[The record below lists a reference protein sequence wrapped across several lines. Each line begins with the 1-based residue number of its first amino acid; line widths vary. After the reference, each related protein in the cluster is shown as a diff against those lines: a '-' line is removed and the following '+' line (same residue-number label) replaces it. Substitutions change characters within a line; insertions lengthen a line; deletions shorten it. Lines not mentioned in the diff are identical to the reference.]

1 MKIPTVNENL
11 IKIILIN
18 LTIIILLPF
27 NLILDDQ
34 SLELDLVAFQIFF
47 SYLFFFLI
55 SSIISIFLF
64 YGVNFITSKAGK
76 SLNKYFLLLISF
88 FFIWIIIN
96 GIFLPVVGEHD
107 AFFNLNYSIR
117 LRYLL
122 LIKIIFTLI
131 FLIFFEKS
139 KYKKKILKFFS
150 FYILLN
156 IFYIMSSIALN
167 NNLNQKNSDLNNFG
181 KKNLIVLSLDGISG
195 LKMNK
200 EINLNNQFNK
210 VLKDFKL
217 YKNAT
222 SAWPATMYSLNTELN
237 GKVLEMNEK
246 NLKENILNDNSIN
259 TSTYGVYG
267 RYVIDKKKIVNRLNY
282 KNYGRSHDVNIFFQK
297 YILASLGRWGTPYL
311 VRFVK
316 PIFYTKKYKQ
326 FIDLISLDF
335 LNPNNL
341 FNENLHT
348 AYNIQSPEFD
358 LIFRDTNLDSNL
370 NETIR
375 MYHFSFS
382 HWPVKI
388 DKNCKE
394 VKKLNLDIILH
405 EEIAVKCLAKKINLF
420 LSELKKNNIYDNSLI
435 IIKSDHGK
443 PNGHYDEYP
452 LNLTI
457 NKSIYWGVGRY
468 KTFVMLKDMN
478 ERRNTI
484 EISNKHIFLA
494 DLAITYCNFFYQIK
508 KCNNKYN
515 GNDLLSDENSFKKN
529 EYEIYIPN
537 KEYAFIDMNDFS
549 KYKITNNKELE
560 DSLKILDINLN

>member
-18 LTIIILLPF
+18 LTIIIILPF
-27 NLILDDQ
+27 NLLLDD
-34 SLELDLVAFQIFF
+34 LGLKLDLVTFQIFF

-64 YGVNFITSKAGK
+64 YSIDFITSKVGT

-88 FFIWIIIN
+88 FFIWILIN

-122 LIKIIFTLI
+122 LIKIILALI
-131 FLIFFEKS
+131 FVIFFEKS
-139 KYKKKILKFFS
+139 KYKKKILNFFS
-150 FYILLN
+150 LYVLLN
-156 IFYIMSSIALN
+156 VLYIMSSIALN
-167 NNLNQKNSDLNNFG
+167 NNYNQKNSDLNNFG

-195 LKMNK
+195 LKINK

-217 YKNAT
+217 YKNTT
-222 SAWPATMYSLNTELN
+222 SAWPATMYSINTELN
-237 GKVLEMNEK
+237 GKVLKMSEE
-246 NLKENILNDNSIN
+246 NLKENILNDESIN
-259 TSTYGVYG
+259 TATYGIYG
-267 RYVIDKKKIVNRLNY
+267 RFVIDPRKIVNRLNY
-282 KNYGRSHDVNIFFQK
+282 KDYGRSHNVNIFFQG
-297 YILASLGRWGTPYL
+297 YMLASLGRWGTPYM
-311 VRFVK
+311 VSFVK
-316 PIFYTKKYKQ
+316 PIFYTKKYKE

-348 AYNIQSPEFD
+348 PYNIQSSEFD
-358 LIFRDTNLDSNL
+358 LIFKDTNLDSSL
-370 NETIR
+370 NRTIR

-388 DKNCKE
+388 DKNCNE

-405 EEIAVKCLAKKINLF
+405 EDVAVKCLTKKIELF

-435 IIKSDHGK
+435 VIKSDHGK

-478 ERRNTI
+478 ERKNII

-494 DLAITYCNFFYQIK
+494 DLAITYCNFFYQAK
-508 KCNNKYN
+508 KCSNKYN
-515 GNDLLSDENSFKKN
+515 GNNLLSNENSFKKN

-549 KYKITNNKELE
+549 KYEIKNDKELE
-560 DSLKILDINLN
+560 DSLKILDIKLD

>member
-18 LTIIILLPF
+18 LTIIIILPF
-27 NLILDDQ
+27 NLLLDDL
-34 SLELDLVAFQIFF
+34 SLKLDLVTFQIFF

-55 SSIISIFLF
+55 GSIISIFLF
-64 YGVNFITSKAGK
+64 YSIDFITSKVGK

-88 FFIWIIIN
+88 FFIWILIN

-122 LIKIIFTLI
+122 LIKIILALI
-131 FLIFFEKS
+131 FVTFFEKS
-139 KYKKKILKFFS
+139 KYKKKILNFFS
-150 FYILLN
+150 LYVLLN
-156 IFYIMSSIALN
+156 VLYIMSSIALN
-167 NNLNQKNSDLNNFG
+167 NNYNQKNSNLNNFG

-195 LKMNK
+195 LKINK
-200 EINLNNQFNK
+200 EINLNDRFSK
-210 VLKDFKL
+210 LLKDFKL

-222 SAWPATMYSLNTELN
+222 SAWPSTMYSLNTELN
-237 GKVLEMNEK
+237 GKVLKMSEE
-246 NLKENILNDNSIN
+246 NLKENILNDESIN
-259 TSTYGVYG
+259 TATYGVYG
-267 RYVIDKKKIVNRLNY
+267 RFVIDPRKIVNRLNY
-282 KNYGRSHDVNIFFQK
+282 KNYGRSHNVNIFFQG
-297 YILASLGRWGTPYL
+297 YMLASLGRWGTPYM
-311 VRFVK
+311 VSFVK
-316 PIFYTKKYKQ
+316 PIFYTKKYKE

-348 AYNIQSPEFD
+348 TYNIQSPEFD
-358 LIFRDTNLDSNL
+358 LIFKDTNLDSSL
-370 NETIR
+370 NKTIR

-388 DKNCKE
+388 DKNCNE
-394 VKKLNLDIILH
+394 VKKLNLKRVLH
-405 EEIAVKCLAKKINLF
+405 EDVAVKCLAKKIELF

-435 IIKSDHGK
+435 VIKSDHGK

-452 LNLTI
+452 LNLRI
-457 NKSIYWGVGRY
+457 NKAIYWGVGRY
-468 KTFVMLKDMN
+468 KAFVMLKDMN
-478 ERRNTI
+478 EKKNTI

-494 DLAITYCNFFYQIK
+494 DLAVTYCNFFYQAK
-508 KCNNKYN
+508 KCSNKYN
-515 GNDLLSDENSFKKN
+515 GNNLLSNENSFKKN

-549 KYKITNNKELE
+549 KYEIKNDKELE
-560 DSLKILDINLN
+560 DSLKILDIKLD